1 MKQIKNRKSFLK
13 ATLAISS
20 LLLAGCMG
28 STSDN
33 SNSFY
38 DDGYIYEE
46 NPYESVVAEEQK
58 QQDVVV
64 IHDYEK
70 QTKKAPCPA
79 SKSGYRNSGIASSSP
94 AEPDVIPVKTR
105 CQVCDDAQAAEKEA
119 KAELARAAEHA
130 VIKEKPA
137 TSTAPTSTKTST
149 ASVQVI
155 KEKPV
160 VVEYVSETVV
170 IDETTSA
177 KPKAADAKKVTTKT
191 AGDKTTTT
199 TTTIT
204 ERKVTAP
211 APAPET
217 KVRETK
223 VVQEEIVVPASREV
237 KTTVVTEENGN
248 QKALEDVRRKIQAEQ
263 EEMERLRE
271 RTEKL
276 NQEKE
281 ELERL
286 EAERLEAERLEA
298 ERLEAERLE
307 AERKELARLEA
318 EKEELAR
325 QELEKQEA
333 ERLEAE
339 KQAAAQAQ
347 AESGNDSAA
356 NSDEAR
362 DWVASEGS
370 TLRTLLMEW
379 GDKVGWRVVWNM
391 DRDYT
396 LEAGAVFRGP
406 FVDVAAALLRSFARA
421 TPAPKGVFY
430 KGNRVLVVSS
440 REDENAD

>member
-94 AEPDVIPVKTR
+94 AEPNVIPVKTR

-130 VIKEKPA
+130 VVKEKPA

-149 ASVQVI
+149 ASVQEL

-177 KPKAADAKKVTTKT
+177 KPKAAAAKKVTTKT

-204 ERKVTAP
+204 ERKVTAPVP

-298 ERLEAERLE
+298 E
-307 AERKELARLEA
+307 
-318 EKEELAR
+318 
-325 QELEKQEA
+325 
-333 ERLEAE
+333 

-347 AESGNDSAA
+347 AANGSDSAA